1 MYCTQGK
8 VPRYLIMATS
18 LTMERFFENIKSDE
32 NRFEDGSFEKNNIL
46 VLLVNEIG
54 SGLSPQYLHRGFESS
69 QNYLIQ

>member
-32 NRFEDGSFEKNNIL
+32 NRFEDGSFEKKNIL
-46 VLLVNEIG
+46 VLLVNEIE
-54 SGLSPQYLHRGFESS
+54 SG
-69 QNYLIQ
+69 